1 MDVDSNV
8 GRGVVWL
15 DPGDAGKLIPGGVGA
30 AAIRKWCREGKLP
43 GAIRLPSGRWKIP
56 MSAID
61 ALLKGVVS
69 G

>member
-1 MDVDSNV
+1 MV
-8 GRGVVWL
+8 
-15 DPGDAGKLIPGGVGA
+15 DPGDAGKLIPGDVGA